1 MPPTD
6 DPVVAGRGRL
16 EGQGHA
22 AVFLSDFH
30 LSDGTA
36 GGDDFLESH
45 LRPEDE
51 FRGLLTGFF
60 PPGQSRAR
68 LVLST
73 LTLAFRRI
81 AARTGRAELPDVVLD
96 GDVIDFLA
104 LKGRGGSYVS
114 RRHLP
119 LFRALAALRGRAG
132 VYWLRG
138 NHDYAVPAG
147 PWDRGEFYVNPALRV
162 LAEHGDRWDETN
174 WPPGPTT
181 KGSRLVMEMGSA
193 FEVRAS
199 VADDGTLHY
208 LMAGLDNVR
217 PLSDDAINGF
227 LDRRAKYS
235 DVAAVAAALSRLK
248 FVGSAD
254 DSAAYRGARERRKLP
269 AYADWLMVQ
278 GHTHVPAAVPGDVL
292 QPGHVDEHAG
302 RPPADG
308 KADRGVPVPHRLP
321 RRRRPAGR
329 GVLRRPPGRRALA
342 AGGHPAVAGH
352 GDRIPQGVRVQGGA
366 GVTRPR
372 PNLAPAPANTT
383 VIPLGPASHYSFGG
397 RSMRRWLL
405 GVSVVLAAAAAA
417 AADDKAEAV
426 IKKAIEAHGG
436 ADGLNRY
443 KAARFTMKGE
453 MAIMGMDVEISG
465 DMAYVPDKFR
475 MNINLTVAGQ
485 QITVHQVVSG
495 DKGKRT
501 VKVGDQ
507 VVQDMKIEKDEV
519 DLSRLGRQVEK
530 LTPLLDAKQ
539 FTLRAGDD
547 EDVNGKKAALVIVTP
562 KGLDREFKLY
572 FDKESGLLVKSGHQG
587 KGPGRG
593 RGPGGRLPGVIPVGV
608 QEGERRP
615 GGDQAGRPERRQE
628 VHDAEHERRR
638 AAGEARRL
646 RVQD

>member
-1 MPPTD
+1 MAGKPPPVKSIEDVNAPGDTAALPEPDRLLMPPGHDAPEAESLYFDPERWDAEVAHARMPPTD
-6 DPVVAGRGRL
+6 DPVIVGRGRL

-60 PPGQSRAR
+60 PPGESRAG
-68 LVLST
+68 LVLSA

-81 AARTGRAELPDVVLD
+81 AARTGRAELPDVVLN

-138 NHDYAVPAG
+138 NHDHAVPAG
-147 PWDRGEFYVNPALRV
+147 PWERGEFYVNPALRV

-181 KGSRLVMEMGSA
+181 KGSRLVLEMGSA

-254 DSAAYRGARERRKLP
+254 DSAAYRGATERRKLP
-269 AYADWLMVQ
+269 DYADWLMVQ
-278 GHTHVPAAVPGDVL
+278 GHTHVPAAVPDEYYNLGTWMSTLV
-292 QPGHVDEHAG
+292 GH
-302 RPPADG
+302 
-308 KADRGVPVPHRLP
+308 
-321 RRRRPAGR
+321 
-329 GVLRRPPGRRALA
+329 RRAET
-342 AGGHPAVAGH
+342 
-352 GDRIPQGVRVQGGA
+352 Q
-366 GVTRPR
+366 
-372 PNLAPAPANTT
+372 
-383 VIPLGPASHYSFGG
+383 
-397 RSMRRWLL
+397 
-405 GVSVVLAAAAAA
+405 
-417 AADDKAEAV
+417 
-426 IKKAIEAHGG
+426 IEAFPFLVAYPG
-436 ADGLNRY
+436 ADGR
-443 KAARFTMKGE
+443 R
-453 MAIMGMDVEISG
+453 VEE
-465 DMAYVPDKFR
+465 FF
-475 MNINLTVAGQ
+475 
-485 QITVHQVVSG
+485 VV
-495 DKGKRT
+495 
-501 VKVGDQ
+501 
-507 VVQDMKIEKDEV
+507 
-519 DLSRLGRQVEK
+519 
-530 LTPLLDAKQ
+530 
-539 FTLRAGDD
+539 
-547 EDVNGKKAALVIVTP
+547 
-562 KGLDREFKLY
+562 
-572 FDKESGLLVKSGHQG
+572 
-587 KGPGRG
+587 
-593 RGPGGRLPGVIPVGV
+593 
-608 QEGERRP
+608 
-615 GGDQAGRPERRQE
+615 
-628 VHDAEHERRR
+628 RR
-638 AAGEARRL
+638 ADDQSPPVATLQSPDMVTEL
-646 RVQD
+646 RKEFGYKEVRA